1 MHPHV
6 HVPCGPPY
14 RVVWL
19 CSCTMVV
26 FEIRKQHA
34 RRGLVCS
41 CDTGL
46 YRNIVSCLLN
56 ASIQFIFI
64 FCSTRHLKAKVEQIV
79 NEKQEKTSQINNYGF
94 IKKRTSFF
102 FLFCLWIMKANYLR
116 SKKSDQGGVKAFVCG
131 PRSISNRF
139 LNSVLWKHDSHVR
152 LKFQTEFIRRCS
164 EKVFFS
170 KAEAVSNS

>member
-6 HVPCGPPY
+6 HVPCGPSY

-26 FEIRKQHA
+26 FWNKKTTCKA
-34 RRGLVCS
+34 RTSLQLWYS
-41 CDTGL
+41 TD
-46 YRNIVSCLLN
+46 RNIVSCLLN

-64 FCSTRHLKAKVEQIV
+64 FCSARHLKAKVEQIV

-139 LNSVLWKHDSHVR
+139 LNSVPWKHDSHMC

-164 EKVFFS
+164 EKVFCS